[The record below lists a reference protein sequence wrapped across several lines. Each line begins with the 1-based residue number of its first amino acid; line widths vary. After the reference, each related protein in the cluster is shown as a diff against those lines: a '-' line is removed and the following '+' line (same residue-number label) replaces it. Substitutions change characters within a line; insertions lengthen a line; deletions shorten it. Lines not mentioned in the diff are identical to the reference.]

1 MLFTRGKKF
10 FFTLSAGGEC
20 FQVFF
25 YLTIPVSPN
34 NFAFFKLNAHLN
46 LSQNECFFFCVLKN
60 VFPQH
65 LTHSFPS
72 P

>member
-10 FFTLSAGGEC
+10 LLFSD
-20 FQVFF
+20 
-25 YLTIPVSPN
+25 SPN